1 MMLGARTSAWAKSG
15 GGVVNPYITDGL
27 FAMWDGEWNGG
38 VIGEHISNANQFVDI
53 VNGVVAIPEFDLSF
67 GENYA
72 YAQKFRL
79 ASDAEIGAK
88 IVRLKNE
95 GKLSVEMV
103 FKSST
108 SAINTAVYYCE
119 DLEKNYYDFYEFN
132 NAVNTALQSNK
143 LYGVID
149 PMFINPSRLQIIG
162 AFSNMTYQF
171 FAVNKIRESTYRYDY
186 KISNKEFGVLVSE
199 CSSITKSPVSSYPV
213 DFYLGQGHRQGEK
226 AWTWNSTYN
235 CYTCGEL
242 YLYCIRF
249 YERLLSTEEVQFN
262 YLVDSKR
269 FGLPTA

>member
-1 MMLGARTSAWAKSG
+1 MMLGARTGAWAKSG
-15 GGVVNPYITDGL
+15 GWVNPYVTDGL
-27 FAMWDGEWNGG
+27 IAMWDGEWNGG

-53 VNGVVAIPEFDLSF
+53 VNGAVAIPEFDLSF
-67 GENYA
+67 GDNYA
-72 YAQKFRL
+72 YAEKFRL
-79 ASDAEIGAK
+79 ASDAAIGAK

-119 DLEKNYYDFYEFN
+119 DLENNYYDFYEFN
-132 NAVNTALQSNK
+132 NAVNSVTQSNK
-143 LYGVID
+143 LYGVTD
-149 PMFINPSRLQIIG
+149 VVFVNPSTLIG
-162 AFSNMTYQF
+162 VFSNTTYQF
-171 FAVNKIRESTYRYDY
+171 FAVNKIRESNYRYDY
-186 KISNKEFGVLVSE
+186 KISNKDIGVLLSGS
-199 CSSITKSPVSSYPV
+199 SSITKSPMSSYPV

-249 YERLLSTEEVQFN
+249 YERLLTAIEVESN
-262 YLVDSKR
+262 YSVDVER
-269 FGLPTA
+269 FGLPEI